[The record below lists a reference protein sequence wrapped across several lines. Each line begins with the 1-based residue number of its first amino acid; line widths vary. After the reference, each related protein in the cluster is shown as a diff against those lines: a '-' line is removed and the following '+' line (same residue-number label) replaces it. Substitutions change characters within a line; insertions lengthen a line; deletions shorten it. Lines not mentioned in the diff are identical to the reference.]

1 MPGISTLRVPRAQ
14 RPLAFP
20 LWELRA
26 VCGFDHQEAEK
37 LGAPESGAGR
47 ACAVAA
53 GRVKRRRSS
62 RGAGD
67 TRAGAEPTLYGSCA
81 GTNCALAAFPGEGG
95 ASHRLREPPPPLLTT
110 TLLRSGASV
119 HRAREGSRADKA
131 SPILKDN
138 KLHNHM
144 I

>member
-1 MPGISTLRVPRAQ
+1 M
-14 RPLAFP
+14 AFP
-20 LWELRA
+20 LWERRA
-26 VCGFDHQEAEK
+26 GCGFDHHKAEK

-53 GRVKRRRSS
+53 GGGKDKAEKLARRRGYPG
-62 RGAGD
+62 RGGANLIWELRGD
-67 TRAGAEPTLYGSCA
+67 KLRA
-81 GTNCALAAFPGEGG
+81 AAFPTEGG

-119 HRAREGSRADKA
+119 HRAREWSRADKA

-138 KLHNHM
+138 KLHKLAGGVQD
-144 I
+144 